1 MISED
6 GHDEKSEYNLKR
18 LGFPPRAKN
27 DAAGAMNQAIVEYY
41 RCPENL
47 AAFQLAGKV
56 SEDLGYF
63 RFGPETICYGKS
75 SSGFRSK
82 EVIGPLYDALND
94 VTAADGTVRLPLDP
108 NDILQNLRYE
118 RYSNN
123 GHEGQSPLGA
133 PPVVRDFYYRLR
145 PYLPLPIRK
154 HIQKARLSDWTKIA
168 FPRWP
173 VDRTVE
179 RILERLLVLSM
190 KAQAVHQVP
199 FVWFWPD
206 GATSCAIMTH
216 DVEELAGRNF
226 CSRLMDLDDSMGIKA
241 SFQIVPEKRYP
252 VPDGF
257 LDEIRDR
264 GFEINIQDLNHDGHL
279 FSTQE
284 QFLRRVER
292 INEYARKYRALGFRA
307 GALYR
312 NQAWYGALD
321 FSYDMSVP
329 SVAHLDPQRG
339 GCCSLMPFFIGRILE
354 LPLTTIQD
362 YSLFHI
368 LNDYSIE
375 LWKQQLTSITEQ
387 HGLASFIVHPD
398 YIISKRAR
406 ATYQAL
412 LELLARLR
420 KDRKIWIPLPHE
432 VDRWWRQRS
441 EMRLLSVGNRWRI
454 EGRGS
459 ERARVAFA
467 TLVGDE
473 LAFTVEGPN

>member
-1 MISED
+1 M
-6 GHDEKSEYNLKR
+6 L
-18 LGFPPRAKN
+18 
-27 DAAGAMNQAIVEYY
+27 
-41 RCPENL
+41 
-47 AAFQLAGKV
+47 
-56 SEDLGYF
+56 
-63 RFGPETICYGKS
+63 CYGKS

-82 EVIGPLYDALND
+82 EVVGPLYDALND

-133 PPVVRDFYYRLR
+133 PPVLRDFYYRLR

-241 SFQIVPEKRYP
+241 SFQIVPERRYP
-252 VPDGF
+252 VPD
-257 LDEIRDR
+257 
-264 GFEINIQDLNHDGHL
+264 
-279 FSTQE
+279 
-284 QFLRRVER
+284 
-292 INEYARKYRALGFRA
+292 GFRA